1 MLLRRSGSSG
11 RLRTAADALHRG
23 GVSGLASLLADR
35 IRVRASEKRH
45 RLERSLRSF
54 MQLTVQP
61 RLLARSVVHLH
72 GPAVLSYAPDELIT
86 ITVVRNAPLHV
97 KSFVEH
103 HRSLG
108 IAHSVFLDN
117 GSDDDTVERLCS
129 YDGVTVLRCS
139 APYSRY
145 ENSLKWYLTNRFAA
159 GRWSL
164 SVDIDELFDYPCR
177 ARLTVRDLLRY
188 LNARGFTA
196 VVGQMLDMF
205 GDGPLSHV
213 RFGPNDRLQQ
223 AHPFYDISDIDRPP
237 YQWSQPSSPDV
248 RMHWGGIRRTVF
260 GTSNGLTKACLVR
273 LDGRVQPFVEWHHVL
288 GARVADITCLL
299 RHYPFV
305 PGFVEK
311 IGDAVRTRR
320 YGRTTTGE
328 YEAYARALARDPQ
341 LTLRRATA
349 QRFTNV
355 DALVERGFLTVSTAY
370 REWVRRTGDVT
381 GAGGTDP
388 SARSWT

>member
-1 MLLRRSGSSG
+1 
-11 RLRTAADALHRG
+11 LRTAADALHRG

-54 MQLTVQP
+54 VQLTVQP
-61 RLLARSVVHLH
+61 HLLARSVVHLH
-72 GPAVLSYAPDELIT
+72 GPRVLSYAPDELIT

-97 KSFVEH
+97 KPFVEH

-108 IAHSVFLDN
+108 IAHCVFLDN
-117 GSDDDTVERLCS
+117 GSDDDTVDRLCS
-129 YDGVTVLRCS
+129 YDGVTVLGCD

-145 ENSLKWYLTNRFAA
+145 ENTLKWYLTNRFAA

-164 SVDIDELFDYPCR
+164 AVDIDELFDYPYR

-205 GDGPLSHV
+205 GDGPLSNV
-213 RFGPNDRLQQ
+213 QISPDGQLQH
-223 AHPFYDISDIDRPP
+223 AYPFYDISDIDRPP
-237 YQWSQPSSPDV
+237 YEWSQPSSPDV

-288 GARVADITCLL
+288 GARVADISCLL
-299 RHYPFV
+299 RHYPFM
-305 PGFVEK
+305 PGFVGK
-311 IGDAVRTRR
+311 IAEAVRTRR
-320 YGRTTTGE
+320 YGRTTTDE
-328 YEAYARALARDPQ
+328 YEAYARGLARDPQ
-341 LTLRRATA
+341 LTLKRSTA
-349 QRFTNV
+349 QRFTSV
-355 DALVERGFLTVSTAY
+355 DALVESGFLTVSNAY
-370 REWVRRTGDVT
+370 REWTGQARDVT
-381 GAGGTDP
+381 GADRTGP
-388 SARSWT
+388 SPQSWM